1 MKIKAKVSGKGKE
14 RGSRRKED
22 SKKNMS
28 DKGGKGQNIDTKA
41 MLLKIGLCIF
51 FALTFFVTLHVQDR

>member
-1 MKIKAKVSGKGKE
+1 MMKIKAKVSGKGKE

-28 DKGGKGQNIDTKA
+28 DKGGKGQIIDTKA
-41 MLLKIGLCIF
+41 ILLKIGLCIF
-51 FALTFFVTLHVQDR
+51 LP